1 MHKSVTLIGGFMIK
15 VEDAENIRKILL
27 EDAYTSLRFKNNEVI
42 KYTPSEVKE
51 ILEKYLSQNPY

>member
-1 MHKSVTLIGGFMIK
+1 MIK

-27 EDAYTSLRFKNNEVI
+27 EDAYTSLRFKNNEII

-51 ILEKYLSQNPY
+51 ILEKYLSQNLY